1 MPSIEPKDKSQL
13 SGALDEVLS
22 KKRRQKHVDSGSADE
37 FDPGFLNILEFID
50 RFKLLPNGLYP
61 VQRFILK
68 LYYNIPLDTELPP
81 SPGDRIRVS
90 KTFRRSSSVEMTEVA
105 YLKHLYDNGR
115 CNIAVQD
122 FKPRRELILV
132 LGRRSGKSM
141 LSSIISAY
149 ELYKL
154 IARGYPQ
161 AYYGLLPSTEIRV
174 FCIANDKEQA
184 EIVYGEIANHV
195 QHVDYFQ
202 SSLKHNTQSFM
213 RFRTLSDAQRFSK
226 NPNKATVSAT
236 FKSSI
241 ARGIRGRGCMACV
254 LDELAFFVNDG
265 KSSAEQ
271 VYRAMTPSLKQFSP
285 KDPKDRRRPIGPS
298 DGRMICIS
306 SPDAKDGLFYKLYE
320 LSKSNS
326 VAASQMLMIQAP
338 TWEVNPTIDE
348 SDYEVERA
356 KDPRAFETEYG
367 ASFSDRVRGWIENA
381 KDLLDCVVS
390 GLMPLI
396 RGAPR
401 EPFFAGGD
409 LGISG
414 DGTCISLS
422 HIVNGRIQLGYHET
436 WCAGVPWEESNPHL
450 PSPPLIPYARTLASQ
465 TRLDVDELVE
475 WFYLLTRRF
484 YVVGGL
490 LDQAFG
496 VIFEQKLH
504 KKGLN
509 QFETRRF
516 STSDSSDMYQNAKML
531 MYMGQLGIYDY
542 PSHEPDEKSDLNTA
556 RHSPHITELL
566 ELQATSGGKNIIVV
580 EKPDIP
586 GKKDDFSDSLIRSM
600 SLASV
605 YVRENPSVLEL
616 SRVDAAPAYP
626 RRPAP
631 APSFYRQQLARARLH
646 GPPPKE
652 RRVPRAMRRR

>member
-1 MPSIEPKDKSQL
+1 MPSIEKKSYSQL
-13 SGALDEVLS
+13 TDALDDVVS
-22 KKRRQKHVDSGSADE
+22 KRRRRKHDDSGSADE
-37 FDPGFLNILEFID
+37 FDPGFLTILEFID

-68 LYYNIPLDTELPP
+68 LYYNIPLDAVLPP
-81 SPGDRIRVS
+81 NLGDRIRVS
-90 KTFRRSSSVEMTEVA
+90 KTFRRSVAVEMTEVD
-105 YLKHLYDNGR
+105 YLQHLYDHGR
-115 CNIAVQD
+115 CNIRVQD

-154 IARGYPQ
+154 IAREYPQ

-174 FCIANDKEQA
+174 LCIANDKEQA
-184 EIVYGEIANHV
+184 EIVYGEINNHV

-202 SSLKHNTQSFM
+202 SSLKRNTQSFM
-213 RFRTLSDAQRFSK
+213 KFRTKSDNERFKKDSQ
-226 NPNKATVSAT
+226 KATISAT

-241 ARGIRGRGCMACV
+241 ARGIRGRGCMACI

-265 KSSAEQ
+265 KSSADQ

-285 KDPKDRRRPIGPS
+285 KDPKNRRTPIGPS

-320 LSKSNS
+320 LSKSGG
-326 VAASQMLMIQAP
+326 VASSQMLMIQAP
-338 TWEVNPTIDE
+338 TWEVNPTVDE

-381 KDLLDCVVS
+381 QDLLDCCIEN
-390 GLMPLI
+390 LRPLV
-396 RGAPR
+396 RGTPR
-401 EPFFAGGD
+401 EPFFAGAD
-409 LGISG
+409 LGIAG
-414 DGTCISLS
+414 DGTSISLS
-422 HIVNGRIQLGYHET
+422 HIIDGRIQLGYHET
-436 WCAGVPWEESNPHL
+436 WCAGVAWEESNPHL
-450 PSPPLIPYARTLASQ
+450 VGPPTIPYARTLADVQ
-465 TRLDVDELVE
+465 RLDVDELVD
-475 WFYLLTRRF
+475 WFFSLSRRF
-484 YVVGGL
+484 YIINGL

-504 KKGLN
+504 KKGLS

-516 STSDSSDMYQNAKML
+516 TASDSSDMYQNAKML
-531 MYMGQLGIYDY
+531 MYTRQLGLYDY
-542 PSHEPDEKSDLNTA
+542 PTPERGESSDLMNML
-556 RHSPHITELL
+556 HSPHVSELL

-580 EKPDIP
+580 SKPSIP
-586 GKKDDFSDSLIRSM
+586 GKKDDFSDGFARSVH
-600 SLASV
+600 LAAE
-605 YVRENPSVLEL
+605 YVKANPGVL
-616 SRVDAAPAYP
+616 DASKVNLAPLLP
-626 RRPAP
+626 RRPQLSSVFA
-631 APSFYRQQLARARLH
+631 QQRARARFH

-652 RRVPRAMRRR
+652 RRIPASMRRR